1 MRNVNPDGLLLKSD
15 ITFNNLFEAIN
26 TVIEEPPFYSKQVIK
41 LLRKQAANDTILDN
55 IDRRLLYE
63 LSIGAR
69 MKDLPN
75 IIPLTIA
82 GIERRKRKL
91 KEAFNTQKDDD
102 KELLEIARKKGF
114 I

>member
-1 MRNVNPDGLLLKSD
+1 
-15 ITFNNLFEAIN
+15 
-26 TVIEEPPFYSKQVIK
+26 
-41 LLRKQAANDTILDN
+41 
-55 IDRRLLYE
+55 
-63 LSIGAR
+63 

-91 KEAFNTQKDDD
+91 KEAFNTQNDDD